1 MQDLNDT
8 RQLLVQ
14 LLTVCSPEL
23 GARLKQRLNAVFI
36 SSGRGHFDEK
46 AYGYQKF
53 KDFLL
58 RAHGDILS
66 VERSSNVGDILVTL
80 RQQPALKSAPVSA
93 GTRPPPN
100 KLPVIRSDVWQAFSN
115 PDPGRKRYFH
125 KTTGILRHYLV
136 GESSQARNEVDEHP
150 GDFQEIS
157 PIGGETQ
164 IGWMREFLDGIR
176 LSPSERA
183 PLEALINEPYSS
195 SVNATFS
202 RALGEHGTG
211 WRHYRTKQVTSRISA
226 WATEQG
232 IQVEHLYVQSRQ
244 SEPAIS
250 SNLSNE
256 THLSPRQKAIKLL
269 ELLTEQDIARVI
281 IPTLVSSILIRSQ
294 A

>member
-1 MQDLNDT
+1 
-8 RQLLVQ
+8 
-14 LLTVCSPEL
+14 
-23 GARLKQRLNAVFI
+23 
-36 SSGRGHFDEK
+36 
-46 AYGYQKF
+46 
-53 KDFLL
+53 
-58 RAHGDILS
+58 
-66 VERSSNVGDILVTL
+66 
-80 RQQPALKSAPVSA
+80 
-93 GTRPPPN
+93 
-100 KLPVIRSDVWQAFSN
+100 
-115 PDPGRKRYFH
+115 
-125 KTTGILRHYLV
+125 
-136 GESSQARNEVDEHP
+136 
-150 GDFQEIS
+150 
-157 PIGGETQ
+157 
-164 IGWMREFLDGIR
+164 
-176 LSPSERA
+176 
-183 PLEALINEPYSS
+183 
-195 SVNATFS
+195 VNATFS